1 MLRHPLTKHGGAA
14 RPVEE
19 HDTAAHSLVH
29 TLFNAANGASGFWTP
44 LRDLNE
50 SIQTV
55 VRAVVRGWIILY
67 NHRRGDGITVLAVAL
82 TEEGRRMAR
91 KNLH

>member
-1 MLRHPLTKHGGAA
+1 MLRRPLTKDDGAV
-14 RPVEE
+14 RQLEE

-50 SIQTV
+50 SIQTL
-55 VRAVVRGWIILY
+55 VRAVVSGWIIVY
-67 NHRRGDGITVLAVAL
+67 NHRRGDGVTVLAVAL